1 MKSPIPQSNIHND
14 LNPSQLLLQQANATS
29 PSSIATPLETIHTCR
44 KTYHSGQYL
53 LQLRDK
59 SAPIPVVCLHKHQLT
74 GDGWL
79 VIQQRVDGSENFFRN
94 WVDYRDG
101 FGNLSREFWLGLEN
115 IYHITNAA
123 PHELL
128 VEMVGFDNTFHYARY
143 SSFEIGTEEEKY
155 VLNKLGGYSGTAG
168 DSLRAH
174 LGMRFSTYD
183 NDNDQAQSTDCAVTY
198 IGAWWYDQCFAE

>member
-1 MKSPIPQSNIHND
+1 M
-14 LNPSQLLLQQANATS
+14 LQQANTTS
-29 PSSIATPLETIHTCR
+29 PPSLATPLETIHTCR

-59 SAPIPVVCLHKHQLT
+59 SAPIAVVCLHKHQLT

-123 PHELL
+123 SHELL

-143 SSFEIGTEEEKY
+143 SSFEIGSEEEKY